1 MTTSLRLGQLL
12 QGQTGRY
19 TIARQLQDTVW
30 LATRTQSNEPVVV
43 KSVYHFRLQ
52 NERDVLKRFQ
62 SRTPFIRPLLDEIA
76 DPPAIVLKHLDD
88 HLLNA
93 SISKRLTSSEI
104 KYVARGI
111 LEALKVLHE
120 DGFVHTD
127 IKPDN
132 ILINYGQGH
141 ERFTNIQIA
150 DCGSTVHWDSPYA
163 KDCDLIGAPIW
174 RSPEAQLRIRWD
186 ISTDIWSFGA
196 LLITLLYGDNFFLF
210 KPNVPATH
218 AEYELKIL
226 QRQCEFFGPFPL
238 TYREICP
245 REKLNILAYI
255 MQSVPP
261 ENKKPFSRI
270 TEREVSKEDK
280 EFILK
285 IMKLDPRERPSAA
298 ELLRDKWFE
307 N

>member
-93 SISKRLTSSEI
+93 SISKRLTSQEI
-104 KYVARGI
+104 RYVARGI
-111 LEALKVLHE
+111 LEALKVLHK
-120 DGFVHTD
+120 DRFIHTD
-127 IKPDN
+127 
-132 ILINYGQGH
+132 
-141 ERFTNIQIA
+141 IQIA
-150 DCGSTVHWDSPYA
+150 DCGSTVHWDSTYA
-163 KDCDLIGAPIW
+163 NDCDLIGAPIW

-186 ISTDIWSFGA
+186 TSTDIWSFGA

-255 MQSVPP
+255 MQSIPP

-298 ELLRDKWFE
+298 ELLRDKWFD

>member
-19 TIARQLQDTVW
+19 TIAKQLQDTVW

-120 DGFVHTD
+120 DGFVHT
-127 IKPDN
+127 
-132 ILINYGQGH
+132 
-141 ERFTNIQIA
+141 A
-150 DCGSTVHWDSPYA
+150 DCGSTVHRDSPYA

-186 ISTDIWSFGA
+186 TSTDIWSFGA

-210 KPNVPATH
+210 KPDVPATH

-245 REKLNILAYI
+245 REKLNVLAYI
-255 MQSVPP
+255 MQSIPP

-298 ELLRDKWFE
+298 ELLRDKWFD